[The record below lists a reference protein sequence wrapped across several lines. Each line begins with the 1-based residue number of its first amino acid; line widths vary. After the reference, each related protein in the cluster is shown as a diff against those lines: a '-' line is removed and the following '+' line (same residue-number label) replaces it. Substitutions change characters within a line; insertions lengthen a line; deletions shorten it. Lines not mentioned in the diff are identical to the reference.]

1 MNYKFN
7 LPDLGEG
14 ITESEIMSWDVKVGD
29 VVKTD
34 DPLFEVQNDKTTIE
48 VPSPVNG
55 KITKILVEAGE
66 VAQVGDPLVEIEVA
80 AEDLPEEAK
89 KQAETAVEETK
100 VEAPAASAPVQT
112 TGKAKAIPSVRKYAR
127 EKGVDISQVVA
138 TGKNNTVTKEDIDA
152 FLGGTSA
159 APAAEVTPAET
170 VVTPKAVATPAP
182 VVHKGGVRR
191 EKMTPMR
198 KATMNAMVQSTSSI
212 PRVTVFTKINVE
224 KLVEHRNAYKDY
236 AKEQGARLTYTAYF
250 VKAAVTML
258 KKYPIFNAMVDAQND
273 EIVYREAINIGV
285 ATNTDAGLYVPNIK
299 NADTKNLF
307 EISKEIEVNARLA
320 QEGKLPMDAMRDG
333 SFTITNVGGMS
344 KDGVYSTPIINA
356 PEVGILGTAKIEMDT
371 YVTDDMEIKI
381 APFMKLS
388 FTFDH
393 RIIDGVEAQAALD
406 EMKKVLSDP
415 NKLVLEG

>member
-14 ITESEIMSWDVKVGD
+14 ITESEILLWHVKEGD
-29 VVKTD
+29 VIKTD

-48 VPSPVNG
+48 VPSPVKG
-55 KITKILVEAGE
+55 TIKKVLVEAGV
-66 VAQVGDPLVEIEVA
+66 VAKVGDTLVEIEVDA
-80 AEDLPEEAK
+80 SDLPKDAKQEE
-89 KQAETAVEETK
+89 TPSVEKTEVETK
-100 VEAPAASAPVQT
+100 VAPVVSQ
-112 TGKAKAIPSVRKYAR
+112 GKARAIPSVRKYAR
-127 EKGVDISQVVA
+127 EKGIDIALVTP
-138 TGKNNTVTKEDIDA
+138 TGKHNTVTKEDIDN
-152 FLGGTSA
+152 FTGEVV
-159 APAAEVTPAET
+159 AEVAPEVT
-170 VVTPKAVATPAP
+170 TPKEVVKAP
-182 VVHKGGVRR
+182 VQTVGTDGLRR

-198 KATMNAMVQSTSSI
+198 KATMQAMVHSTSSI
-212 PRVTVFTKINVE
+212 PRVTVFTNINVS
-224 KLVEHRNAYKDY
+224 KLVEHRDMYKDY
-236 AKEQGARLTYTAYF
+236 AKAEGARLTYTAYF

-258 KKYPIFNAMVDAQND
+258 KKYPIFNAMVDAEKG
-273 EIVYREAINIGV
+273 EIIYRDAINIGV

-307 EISKEIEVNARLA
+307 EISKEIETNARLA

-344 KDGVYSTPIINA
+344 ADGVYSTPIINA
-356 PEVGILGTAKIEMDT
+356 PEVGILGTAKIEMEP
-371 YVTDDMEIKI
+371 YVTEDMTVAI

-393 RIIDGVEAQAALD
+393 RIIDGVEAQHALD
-406 EMKKVLSDP
+406 ELKKVLSDP